1 MNFFSKFSL
10 FILEGK
16 TNLMMVDGRVVERE
30 NLKNFFDA
38 ITKIKKKKGDQYEE
52 IAILTV
58 WESLI

>member
-30 NLKNFFDA
+30 NLKIFFDA